1 MNGPRGFAPCA
12 LVLLASVGCEA
23 PVTTPAAP
31 QPMVAVLPHPRAQ
44 VWKALSEGLGMEF
57 PLQIVDEESG
67 LLATRP
73 TAMALPASRWALGCE
88 NPADFGNAWN
98 QLRLTLRVQ
107 VEKREPGRTQVTL
120 TCHYQANKQST
131 WPSAWTVVG
140 SNGVLE
146 RLILDRL
153 QTRLQAPEVK

>member
-1 MNGPRGFAPCA
+1 MSRRRGFAPCA
-12 LVLLASVGCEA
+12 LVLLASVGCEV

-31 QPMVAVLPHPRAQ
+31 QPMVAVLPYPRAL
-44 VWKALSEGLGMEF
+44 VWSALSEGLGMEF
-57 PLQIVDEESG
+57 PLQVVDQESG
-67 LLATRP
+67 LLTTRP
-73 TAMALPASRWALGCE
+73 TAMALPASRWALGCA

-98 QLRLTLRVQ
+98 QLSLTLRVR
-107 VEKREPGRTQVTL
+107 VEEAEPGRTQVTL

-131 WPSAWTVVG
+131 WPSAWTTVG

-153 QTRLQAPEVK
+153 QTRLQAPAVK